1 LTGTQPAGQ
10 HAPMVGTKRQ
20 QSIRKA
26 LRALAPGIPLSDAE
40 AVVTLAE
47 RRHMKDLPPAT
58 ALWLALGS
66 HVRHVHTDYEQLLA
80 DGYEREA
87 ARFFVAD
94 DTDDVL
100 AGWGCQRS
108 VAELVEEAEEEAIRV
123 RVPKR

>member
-1 LTGTQPAGQ
+1 MA
-10 HAPMVGTKRQ
+10 GTKRQ
-20 QSIRKA
+20 QAIRKT

-47 RRHMKDLPPAT
+47 RRHMRDLPPGT

-87 ARFFVAD
+87 ARFFVAEE
-94 DTDDVL
+94 TDAVL

-108 VAELVEEAEEEAIRV
+108 VGDSEEAEDEAV
-123 RVPKR
+123 RIHVNRR

>member
-1 LTGTQPAGQ
+1 MAGTQ
-10 HAPMVGTKRQ
+10 RQ
-20 QSIRKA
+20 QAIRKA

-40 AVVTLAE
+40 AVLSLAE

-66 HVRHVHTDYEQLLA
+66 HVRHVHTDYEHLLA

-87 ARFFVAD
+87 ARFFVAE
-94 DTDDVL
+94 DTDAVL

-108 VAELVEEAEEEAIRV
+108 VSDSEAAEEEAV
-123 RVPKR
+123 RVHISKR

>member
-1 LTGTQPAGQ
+1 MA
-10 HAPMVGTKRQ
+10 GTKRQ
-20 QSIRKA
+20 QAIRKA

-40 AVVTLAE
+40 AVLTLAE

-58 ALWLALGS
+58 ALWLSLGS

-87 ARFFVAD
+87 ARFFIAD
-94 DTDDVL
+94 DTDAVL

-108 VAELVEEAEEEAIRV
+108 VTELEEAEGEAIKV
-123 RVPKR
+123 RLSRR

>member
-1 LTGTQPAGQ
+1 MA
-10 HAPMVGTKRQ
+10 GTKRQ
-20 QSIRKA
+20 QAIRRA

-40 AVVTLAE
+40 AVLALAE

-66 HVRHVHTDYEQLLA
+66 HVRHAHTDYEHLLE

-94 DTDDVL
+94 DTDAVL

-108 VAELVEEAEEEAIRV
+108 VTEIAEAEEDAIKV
-123 RVPKR
+123 KVQKR

>member
-1 LTGTQPAGQ
+1 MAGTQ
-10 HAPMVGTKRQ
+10 RQ
-20 QSIRKA
+20 QAIRKA
-26 LRALAPGIPLSDAE
+26 LRALAPGIPLADAQ
-40 AVVTLAE
+40 AVLALAE

-87 ARFFVAD
+87 ARFFVAEE
-94 DTDDVL
+94 TDGVL

-108 VAELVEEAEEEAIRV
+108 VTELVEAEDEAIRT
-123 RVPKR
+123 RVSRR